1 MEYILAGDRGW
12 VVAVTRDHL
21 PRIVAI
27 HSDEA
32 TIDRKVARF
41 VALLAGAQPAVSS
54 LSRELYG
61 LLVKPVASELRGKTM
76 ICLVPDGSLWHLP
89 FQALLDDDGHYLIE
103 QHPLF
108 YAPSASVLAWYES
121 HRPDSA
127 ARPVLAIGN
136 PDLGGGTRK
145 PSRSLRRDHTLRPLP
160 DAEREARMVAS
171 IYGGTSQLLT
181 GAVATE
187 SRFKSLA
194 PQFRILHLATHGT
207 FDDLQPMYSNL
218 VLTPGGSE
226 DGLLEAREWIGLGIR
241 ADLVVLSGCET
252 GRGEAVGGEGVVG
265 MSWALLAAGCPTA
278 VLTQTDVPESAAELM
293 IDFHRRLANR
303 SIRGGAFDPRAAT
316 EALRDAQL
324 AMLRDKRYAEPF
336 HWAGFMLIGR
346 GW

>member
-1 MEYILAGDRGW
+1 
-12 VVAVTRDHL
+12 
-21 PRIVAI
+21 
-27 HSDEA
+27 
-32 TIDRKVARF
+32 
-41 VALLAGAQPAVSS
+41 
-54 LSRELYG
+54 
-61 LLVKPVASELRGKTM
+61 
-76 ICLVPDGSLWHLP
+76 
-89 FQALLDDDGHYLIE
+89 
-103 QHPLF
+103 
-108 YAPSASVLAWYES
+108 
-121 HRPDSA
+121 
-127 ARPVLAIGN
+127 
-136 PDLGGGTRK
+136 
-145 PSRSLRRDHTLRPLP
+145 
-160 DAEREARMVAS
+160 MVAS

-181 GAVATE
+181 GDAATE

-207 FDDLQPMYSNL
+207 FDDLQPMYSNV

-226 DGLLEAREWIGLGIR
+226 DGLFEAREWIGLGIR
-241 ADLVVLSGCET
+241 ADLIVLSGCET
-252 GRGEAVGGEGVVG
+252 GRGQAIGGEGVVG

-293 IDFHRRLANR
+293 IAFHRSLANR